1 MSSVTNPSASGTI
14 TALERPRHGGIR
26 STLEGVQGAT
36 RPAGGDLLAS
46 AAMTKSERSPH
57 QERLDAMRK
66 RLAAIPADGL
76 FATPSSNLFYLT
88 GIDFWRSERLT
99 ALLLFADRE
108 PVVLCPAFEESRLR
122 GMSAVGNLV
131 TWQETENPFEK
142 AAKLFPAAAGSLAIE
157 PSTAYE
163 DVERLLT
170 ARPGWKP
177 ISAGSAIAALRMVKT
192 PGELA
197 AMRRAV
203 ELALP
208 RFARAFGSLKPGAVE
223 ADVSAAFGGEN
234 VVQFGESS
242 AMPHGASTARRLAK
256 DEAVLID
263 AWDRPEGYFY
273 DITRSTFFGKPS
285 DEYRKVWQIVL
296 EAQSAAIER
305 AAPGVRCSDVD
316 AAARRVIEKAGYGSY
331 FTHRLGH
338 GLGIDVHE
346 PPYMVADN
354 ATLLEPGMTFTSEPG
369 IYLPGRFGVRIEDDI
384 VVTERAAES
393 LSPRVS
399 RLEPIAA

>member
-1 MSSVTNPSASGTI
+1 M
-14 TALERPRHGGIR
+14 ALEQDVYRRRLETFR
-26 STLEGVQGAT
+26 S
-36 RPAGGDLLAS
+36 
-46 AAMTKSERSPH
+46 
-57 QERLDAMRK
+57 RLSS
-66 RLAAIPADGL
+66 IPADGL
-76 FATPSSNLFYLT
+76 YATPSSNLLYLT

-99 ALLLFADRE
+99 ALLLFKDRD
-108 PVVLCPAFEESRLR
+108 PVVLCPAFEEARLR
-122 GMSAVGNLV
+122 GMAAVANVL
-131 TWQETENPFEK
+131 TWEETENPFQK
-142 AAKLFPAAAGSLAIE
+142 AAGLFPGASGTLAVE

-163 DVERLLT
+163 DVERLLS

-177 ISAGSAIAALRMVKT
+177 ISAGAAIAAQRMVKT
-192 PGELA
+192 AEELDVI
-197 AMRRAV
+197 RRAITV
-203 ELALP
+203 AIP
-208 RFARAFGSLKPGAVE
+208 RFARTFASLKPGAVE
-223 ADVSAAFGGEN
+223 AELSAAFGGDN

-242 AMPHGASTARRLAK
+242 ALPHGASTKRQLAR

-285 DEYRKVWQIVL
+285 DEYRKIWSVVL
-296 EAQSAAIER
+296 DAQSAAIEK
-305 AAPGVRCSDVD
+305 AAPGVPCFEVD
-316 AAARRVIEKAGYGSY
+316 AAARRVIEKAGYGQY

-346 PPYMVADN
+346 PPYMVGDN
-354 ATLLEPGMTFTSEPG
+354 KTVLEPGMTFTSEPG

-384 VVTERAAES
+384 VVTKTGAES

>member
-1 MSSVTNPSASGTI
+1 MALTQDVYRRRLETMRSG
-14 TALERPRHGGIR
+14 
-26 STLEGVQGAT
+26 
-36 RPAGGDLLAS
+36 LAS
-46 AAMTKSERSPH
+46 
-57 QERLDAMRK
+57 
-66 RLAAIPADGL
+66 IPADGL
-76 FATPSSNLFYLT
+76 YATPSSNLFYLT

-108 PVVLCPAFEESRLR
+108 PLVVCPAFEEARLR
-122 GMSAVGNLV
+122 GMSSVGKVV
-131 TWQETENPFEK
+131 TWQETEDPFEK
-142 AAKLFPAAAGSLAIE
+142 AAALFPGTRGTLAIE

-163 DVERLLT
+163 DVERLLA

-177 ISAGSAIAALRMVKT
+177 VSGGSAIAALRMVKT
-192 PGELA
+192 PAELE

-208 RFARAFGSLKPGAVE
+208 RFARAFSSLKPGAVE

-242 AMPHGASTARRLAK
+242 AMPHGASTARPLAK
-256 DEAVLID
+256 NEAILID
-263 AWDRPEGYFY
+263 AWDKPEGYFY

-285 DEYRKVWQIVL
+285 DEYSKVWQIVL
-296 EAQSAAIER
+296 EAQSAAIDR
-305 AAPGVRCSDVD
+305 AAPGARCCDVD
-316 AAARRVIEKAGYGSY
+316 AAARRVIEKAGYGSS

-354 ATLLEPGMTFTSEPG
+354 TTLLEPGMTFTSEPG
-369 IYLPGRFGVRIEDDI
+369 IYLEGRFGIRIEDDI
-384 VVTERAAES
+384 VVTDKGAES